1 MNSFLQSITDRVTS
15 KKGMWMTLGIWLLVT
30 MLLAVLAPSAKDYEV
45 SSIDSIPSD
54 AKSMIA
60 QKKQDQYFKNNEG
73 TPAILVFQKDGN
85 DITISDLNP
94 LFEKIDQVEGIKE
107 YVPLTTMPP
116 QATANFF
123 SEDQSTVILPLTLR
137 TVTGIKG
144 NENGPRGNNGN
155 CGEKYRLNLKYYRSS
170 RYCCGFSQFVL
181 PC

>member
-15 KKGMWMTLGIWLLVT
+15 KKGMWMTLGIWLVVT
-30 MLLAVLAPSAKDYEV
+30 MLLAVLAPSAKEYEV

-85 DITISDLNP
+85 NITISDLNP

-107 YVPLTTMPP
+107 YVPLTTDA
-116 QATANFF
+116 AT
-123 SEDQSTVILPLTLR
+123 SDS
-137 TVTGIKG
+137 
-144 NENGPRGNNGN
+144 
-155 CGEKYRLNLKYYRSS
+155 
-170 RYCCGFSQFVL
+170 
-181 PC
+181 